1 MTAIFDMDGTLF
13 AGDSQLRFVRWVL
26 RRHGWRR
33 LYLLLVA
40 PGLLL
45 RALGLLSTQ
54 GMKRLFLCYA
64 WRMRREELMR
74 ECSAFVQQ
82 ELLPAVYAP
91 LRERLEQHQ
100 AAGDETVLCSASPE
114 WWTDILGKQMGFTC
128 TIATPVQLSGD
139 RIPFM
144 PCIPPPGNNRGNAKV
159 ERLAACGITR
169 AQVGY
174 TDSTADLPMLSICER
189 AVLVNPSA
197 RFIHALPHAEVI
209 DTGRRR
215 EHGLSF
221 VLRCVFG
228 LSG

>member
-13 AGDSQLRFVRWVL
+13 AGDSQLRFARWVL

-40 PGLLL
+40 PGLVL

-64 WRMRREELMR
+64 WGMRREELAR

-91 LRERLEQHQ
+91 LRERLEQHL
-100 AAGDETVLCSASPE
+100 AAGDETVLCSASPA
-114 WWTDILGKQMGFTC
+114 WWVGMLADRLGFARA
-128 TIATPVQLSGD
+128 IATPVQVRGE
-139 RIPFM
+139 RVPFFPHIPL
-144 PCIPPPGNNRGNAKV
+144 PGNNRGRIKV
-159 ERLAACGITR
+159 ERLAASGITH

-174 TDSTADLPMLSICER
+174 TDSMTDLPMLSICER

-197 RFIHALPHAEVI
+197 RLVRALPHAEVI
-209 DTGRRR
+209 CTGHRR
-215 EHGLSF
+215 EHGLCF
-221 VLRCVFG
+221 MLRCLFG
-228 LSG
+228 L

>member
-114 WWTDILGKQMGFTC
+114 WWADMLGKQMGFTR
-128 TIATPVQLSGD
+128 TIATPVQLS
-139 RIPFM
+139 
-144 PCIPPPGNNRGNAKV
+144 
-159 ERLAACGITR
+159 GITR